1 MNPTDSIIK
10 LSSFKQAD
18 ILTVINDA
26 AQAYKGVIPP
36 DCYHEPYMSP
46 QELSEELVRGVKFY
60 GYKQDGN
67 LLAVMGIQRVKDVT
81 LIRHAYV
88 LTSQQRG
95 GIGKKLLCHLLALAD
110 TSQVLVGTWTAAW
123 WAVQFYEKNGFQA
136 IPKESRTHLR
146 QYWTISNRQA
156 ETSIVLK
163 LRRDSVTL

>member
-1 MNPTDSIIK
+1 M
-10 LSSFKQAD
+10 SSFKQAD
-18 ILTVINDA
+18 ILAVINDA

-46 QELSEELVRGVKFY
+46 QELSEELARGVEFY

-95 GIGKKLLCHLLALAD
+95 GIGKKLLCHLLALAG

-146 QYWTISNRQA
+146 QYWTISDRQA

-163 LRRDSVTL
+163 LHHASVTL